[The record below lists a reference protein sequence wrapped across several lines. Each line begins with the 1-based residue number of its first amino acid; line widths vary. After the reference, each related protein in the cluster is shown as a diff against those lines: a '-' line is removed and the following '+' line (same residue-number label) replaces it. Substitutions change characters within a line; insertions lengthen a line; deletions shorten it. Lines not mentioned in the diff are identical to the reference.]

1 MLNWPLREK
10 IERNLNAN
18 AFWAAHG
25 YWWTNVARH
34 IWSTKWAL
42 TWQEVCINSICILNM
57 NYGNWLF
64 TSIYT
69 FYLRIFKFGTCNY
82 GEIGE
87 TRSFFRQKKAVIE
100 YLLKQFAEYKKY
112 THRERETHPS
122 RCNRNVVC
130 IRSICIALSSV
141 RKPAALI
148 LHTFTLKNK
157 PPEIV
162 FSLHKI
168 INLVKNYPYFTC
180 SVRLS

>member
-87 TRSFFRQKKAVIE
+87 TRSFFRQKRAVIE

-112 THRERETHPS
+112 TQRERERHTLPDAIAMSCAFVPSALHCLAFVSPLHLFYTHS
-122 RCNRNVVC
+122 
-130 IRSICIALSSV
+130 
-141 RKPAALI
+141 
-148 LHTFTLKNK
+148 H
-157 PPEIV
+157 
-162 FSLHKI
+162 
-168 INLVKNYPYFTC
+168 
-180 SVRLS
+180 